1 MAFGTPC
8 ISTAISE
15 EHEHCLRDGLSLTG
29 ADGAEIP
36 LSMSRRGTRC
46 LPKLLIAAI
55 GLSSSKSYVRE
66 HCIGKHRDRRW
77 SNPLQRDAM
86 LHRSTNSDFIN
97 IVYPLK
103 TSSMLYDCTSSPS
116 KQPKNDATDPAR
128 TTSSGM
134 IVREE
139 VFVKEQ
145 RSLLEHENRLGYVDK
160 LQV

>member
-1 MAFGTPC
+1 
-8 ISTAISE
+8 
-15 EHEHCLRDGLSLTG
+15 
-29 ADGAEIP
+29 
-36 LSMSRRGTRC
+36 
-46 LPKLLIAAI
+46 
-55 GLSSSKSYVRE
+55 
-66 HCIGKHRDRRW
+66 
-77 SNPLQRDAM
+77 M